1 MPVFFI
7 TWHFSSTI
15 ISISC
20 AVRCFLSTNALAKAF
35 SASCKVKP
43 CAVLANKSLSS
54 SDKLMVVS
62 FQFSLIKLSRQ
73 DFISSLFGSSKSTIV
88 ISFSSSTGICKTGE
102 VITIFFKY
110 FCRIFE
116 DELINSY
123 LLQIGSFI
131 VYCLILIFI
140 EISILILFDK
150 NKQKQFLAS
159 LIYFCGFISRF
170 IMMFSP
176 TVFASGERTS
186 LFFYISLIILNIIF
200 IKMIKKPLHYLEK

>member
-1 MPVFFI
+1 MMDY
-7 TWHFSSTI
+7 T
-15 ISISC
+15 
-20 AVRCFLSTNALAKAF
+20 
-35 SASCKVKP
+35 VKDGRVIFYIFE
-43 CAVLANKSLSS
+43 VLLWFNIYLRANKNIP
-54 SDKLMVVS
+54 K
-62 FQFSLIKLSRQ
+62 I
-73 DFISSLFGSSKSTIV
+73 I
-88 ISFSSSTGICKTGE
+88 GIIPL
-102 VITIFFKY
+102 VLTIFFKY